1 VIVIAHRLSTIRG
14 ADMICVF
21 ESGQIVERGTH
32 QELVQSDGVYKT
44 LISRQLT
51 NQIYKKDTELKGDN
65 ASSLNDK
72 EKGPDEDVE
81 VAEM

>member
-1 VIVIAHRLSTIRG
+1 
-14 ADMICVF
+14 MICVF

-32 QELVQSDGVYKT
+32 QELVSNDGVYKT

-51 NQIYKKDTELKGDN
+51 NQIYKKDTELKEDN
-65 ASSLNDK
+65 ASGLSDK
-72 EKGPDEDVE
+72 EKGPGEELE